1 VKIAL
6 AHKRFD
12 LRGGAEWV
20 LYHTARGLYERGHEV
35 HLFCQAFRSPPPPGV
50 IAHRVPG
57 LAWPRTARLLT
68 FSLWAPKFI
77 AKYHCD
83 VLMSFDRMIAQDV
96 FRSGGGPHKTFI
108 EKMMRHGGLWRKLWY
123 RVNPYH
129 RLALW
134 IEKRQVGGGSRKIIA
149 LSNRVKEEF
158 IQAYGVA
165 GEKIAVVYNGVDH
178 QRFHPGRRAAARNA
192 VRSRLGIVADAPI
205 VLFVGSG
212 FRRKGLDRALRLWAD
227 DQMRG
232 IYLVIV
238 GNDANLAS
246 YQRQYAWQT
255 HIIFTGARS
264 DVEEFYGAADILILL
279 SLQEGFGNVVLEAF
293 AAGLPVVMDA
303 GIGAAEVVEGDLRE
317 GIVNNSDDPGE
328 LKNKILK
335 ILEPERRDILSRQ
348 ARQIAEKYS
357 WSAYVNG
364 VEQILNEC
372 SAYPAA
378 VSARKQSVIP
388 HTLS

>member
-20 LYHTARGLYERGHEV
+20 LYHTARGLCERGHEV
-35 HLFCQAFRSPPPPGV
+35 HLFCQAFRSPLPPGV

-68 FSLWAPKFI
+68 FGLRAPKFI
-77 AKYHCD
+77 AKHHCD

-96 FRSGGGPHKTFI
+96 FRSGGGPHKTFV

-134 IEKRQVGGGSRKIIA
+134 IEKRQVGVGSRKIIA
-149 LSNRVKEEF
+149 LCNQVKQEF
-158 IQAYGVA
+158 IEAYGVA
-165 GEKIAVVYNGVDH
+165 AEKIAVIYNGVDH
-178 QRFHPGRRAAARNA
+178 ERFHPGRRLAARNA
-192 VRSRLGIVADAPI
+192 VRARLGIPPDAPI

-212 FRRKGLDRALRLWAD
+212 FRRKGLDRALRLWGD

-238 GNDANLAS
+238 GNDVKLAS
-246 YQRQYAWQT
+246 YRQQYAWQT
-255 HIIFTGARS
+255 RIIFTGSQS
-264 DVEEFYGAADILILL
+264 DVEEFYGAADVLILL

-317 GIVNNSDDPGE
+317 AIVNNPDDPGE
-328 LKNKILK
+328 LKSKIVK

-357 WSAYVNG
+357 WSAYLDG

-372 SAYPAA
+372 SAHPAA
-378 VSARKQSVIP
+378 VSARKPSMVRD
-388 HTLS
+388 TLS